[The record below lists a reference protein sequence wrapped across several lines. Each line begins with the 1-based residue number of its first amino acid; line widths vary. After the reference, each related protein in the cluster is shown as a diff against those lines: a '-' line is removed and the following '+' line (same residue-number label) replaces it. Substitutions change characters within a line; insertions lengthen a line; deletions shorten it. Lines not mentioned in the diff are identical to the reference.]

1 MISKKKFLSLETFR
15 GFAALMIAAIHF
27 DVNSPIVNHNLANG
41 YFVHFFFTL
50 SGFVIYYN
58 YNDKLY
64 NLSLLKLFIKKRFL
78 RLYPLHIF
86 FLILFL
92 IIELLKYFVKIYYNL
107 DANNVAFSKN
117 DLSAFI
123 SNLLLVHTFLT
134 EYTFNT
140 PSWSISAEFITYIFF
155 ALFLFFNSGI
165 FFSIIVILVVFLIRV
180 NDDVN
185 FGASNSG
192 YKSLLDCIYS
202 FYFGLIFSKI
212 YIKINDHYVYQTFK
226 NFLTILFLI
235 TLIASFIYLA
245 EKYFLL
251 FPIIFGFTILFSCDV
266 NKKTFAGRIL
276 TFSPLVFLG
285 KISYSIY
292 MSHLFIFWFLT
303 QLLRFI
309 FKIETFYENSTG
321 FTKLNLSTMEANL
334 LVLVAY
340 VITIIFSNYL
350 YKYIEI
356 NRFYSK
362 SKTQKI

>member
-1 MISKKKFLSLETFR
+1 MKSKKKFLSLETFR

-58 YNDKLY
+58 YKDKLY
-64 NLSLLKLFIKKRFL
+64 NLHLLKLFIKKRFL

-86 FLILFL
+86 FLVLFL
-92 IIELLKYFVKIYYNL
+92 IIELLKYFIKIYYNL
-107 DANNVAFSKN
+107 DANNIAFSKN
-117 DLSAFI
+117 DFNAFI

-155 ALFLFFNSGI
+155 ALLLFFNSGI
-165 FFSIIVILVVFLIRV
+165 IFSFIVILIIFLIRV
-180 NDDVN
+180 NDDLN
-185 FGASNSG
+185 FGASHSG

-202 FYFGLIFSKI
+202 FYFGLIFCKI
-212 YIKINDHYVYQTFK
+212 YLKINNHYIYQTFK
-226 NFLTILFLI
+226 NFFTIAFLI

-245 EKYFLL
+245 EKYLLL

-266 NKKTFAGRIL
+266 NKNTFIGRIL
-276 TFSPLVFLG
+276 TYSPFVFLG

-292 MSHLFIFWFLT
+292 MSHLFVFWFLT
-303 QLLRFI
+303 QFLRFI
-309 FKIETFYENSTG
+309 VKIENFYEESTG
-321 FTKLNLSTMEANL
+321 FTKLDLSIMEANF
-334 LVLVAY
+334 LVLSAY
-340 VITIIFSNYL
+340 LMTVIFSNYL

-356 NRFYSK
+356 NKFYSNNK
-362 SKTQKI
+362 SQKI